1 MQNVLGLEEN
11 MNRKYKFKKG
21 DFVKTRMNG
30 IGRIFR
36 ILDNRI
42 MLIAV
47 PVGSGRTFYMGG
59 LIYYSDDVQ
68 RLATKS
74 EIEKYNAEIMARSL

>member
-1 MQNVLGLEEN
+1 MIRRIFNHHFN
-11 MNRKYKFKKG
+11 KFKKG

-30 IGRIFR
+30 VGRIFKL
-36 ILDNRI
+36 LDNRI

-59 LIYYSDDVQ
+59 LICYSDNVQ

-74 EIEKYNAEIMARSL
+74 EIEKYNAEIIARSL